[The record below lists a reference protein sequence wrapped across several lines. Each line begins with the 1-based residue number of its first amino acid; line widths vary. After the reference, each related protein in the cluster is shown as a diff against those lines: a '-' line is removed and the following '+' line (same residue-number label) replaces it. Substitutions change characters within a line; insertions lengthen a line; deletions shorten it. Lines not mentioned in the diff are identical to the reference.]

1 MVRFLQLVALG
12 CATFSVGSHALDFY
26 VVSSSNPSG
35 DGSSPHNPFSNLV
48 DAQAAVRKV
57 TGQMSENITVHVAD
71 GLYILDAPLN
81 FTSADSGQNGH
92 TVIWQAT
99 GKNATVSGGVQVTD
113 WKLVNGSSNIYSA
126 KVTKGLLS
134 RNLFVNG
141 WAANY
146 ARRKV
151 QRGDFQFTNT
161 SITWA
166 SPQYDWLMTTPGI
179 GNAEIRAINSFTDR
193 YAPIESVGN
202 RSLIMKHNSWANN
215 IIGYDTI
222 PQPNADF
229 GFYVQNVL
237 ALLSQGGEY
246 YLDSD
251 AGIVYYVPLASES
264 MDTAETFLG
273 RLEAL
278 FVVGGTYNSPAHD
291 ISFMGLNF
299 VSSNPHS
306 QV

>member
-12 CATFSVGSHALDFY
+12 CTTFSVVSHALDLF
-26 VVSSSNPSG
+26 VSPSSNSSG
-35 DGSSPHNPFSNLV
+35 DGRSPHSPFSNLA

-57 TGQMSENITVHVAD
+57 VRQMTENITIHIAD

-99 GKNATVSGGVQVTD
+99 GKDATVSGGVRVTD
-113 WKLVNGSSNIYSA
+113 WKLVIGSSNIYSA

-146 ARRKV
+146 ARRII

-161 SITWA
+161 SVDWT
-166 SPQYDWLMTTPGI
+166 SPEYDWLMTTPGI
-179 GNAEIRAINSFTDR
+179 ENAEIRAINSFTDR
-193 YAPIESVGN
+193 YAPIQSVGN
-202 RSLIMKHNSWANN
+202 RSLIMKQNSWANN

-229 GFYVQNVL
+229 GMYVQNAL
-237 ALLSQGGEY
+237 ALLSEGGEH

-251 AGIVYYVPLASES
+251 AGIVYYVPLANES
-264 MDTAETFLG
+264 MDTVETFLG

-278 FVVGGTYNSPAHD
+278 FVVGGTYDSPAHD
-291 ISFMGLNF
+291 ISFVGLNF
-299 VSSNPHS
+299 VS
-306 QV
+306 

>member
-1 MVRFLQLVALG
+1 MVRFKLVVALA
-12 CATFSVGSHALDFY
+12 CATFSIGSHALDFY
-26 VVSSSNPSG
+26 VASSSNPSG
-35 DGSSPHNPFSNLV
+35 DGRSPHRPFSNLV

-57 TGQMSENITVHVAD
+57 AGQMSENITVHIAD
-71 GLYILDAPLN
+71 GLYILDDRMN

-113 WKLVNGSSNIYSA
+113 WKLVNGSSNLYSA
-126 KVTKGLLS
+126 NVPKGLLS

-151 QRGDFQFTNT
+151 SRADFQFTNT
-161 SITWA
+161 SITWN
-166 SPQYDWLMTTPGI
+166 SSQYDWLMTTPGI
-179 GNAEIRAINSFTDR
+179 ENSEIRAINSFTDR
-193 YAPIESVGN
+193 YAPIERVGN
-202 RSLIMKHNSWANN
+202 RSLIMKQNSWANN

-229 GFYVQNVL
+229 GVYVQNAL
-237 ALLSQGGEY
+237 SLLSQGGEH

-251 AGIVYYVPLASES
+251 AGIVYYVPLANEP

-278 FVVGGTYNSPAHD
+278 FVVGGTYDSPAHD
-291 ISFMGLNF
+291 ISFVGLNF
-299 VSSNPHS
+299 VS
-306 QV
+306 

>member
-1 MVRFLQLVALG
+1 MVRFLQLLALG
-12 CATFSVGSHALDFY
+12 FTTFSVGSHALDFY
-26 VVSSSNPSG
+26 VASSSNPSG
-35 DGSSPHNPFSNLV
+35 DGSSSHPFSNLV

-57 TGQMSENITVHVAD
+57 TGQMSQDITVHIAD

-81 FTSADSGQNGH
+81 FTSADSGQNGR

-99 GKNATVSGGVQVTD
+99 GKNAIVSGGVQVTD
-113 WKLVNGSSNIYSA
+113 WRLVNGSSHIYSA
-126 KVTKGLLS
+126 NVTKGLLS

-151 QRGDFQFTNT
+151 RRGDFQFTNT
-161 SITWA
+161 SINWT
-166 SPQYDWLMTTPGI
+166 SSQYDWLMTTPGI
-179 GNAEIRAINSFTDR
+179 ENAEIRAINSFTDR

-202 RSLIMKHNSWANN
+202 RTLIMKQNSWANN

-222 PQPNADF
+222 SRPFADF
-229 GFYVQNVL
+229 GFYVQNAL
-237 ALLSQGGEY
+237 ALLSQGGEH

-251 AGIVYYVPLASES
+251 AGIVYYVPLANES

-273 RLEAL
+273 RLVAL
-278 FVVGGTYNSPAHD
+278 FVVGGTYDSPAHD
-291 ISFMGLNF
+291 ISFVGLNF
-299 VSSNPHS
+299 VS
-306 QV
+306 